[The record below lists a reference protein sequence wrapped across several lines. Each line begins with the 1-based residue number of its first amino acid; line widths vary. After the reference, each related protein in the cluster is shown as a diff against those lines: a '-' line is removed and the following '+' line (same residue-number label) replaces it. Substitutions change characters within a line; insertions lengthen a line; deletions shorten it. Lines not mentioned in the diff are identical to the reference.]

1 MVDFKETAY
10 EIFKIVT
17 DIKISDGHAAE
28 KIEEILKHV
37 YESGV
42 SKGNVEGYQ
51 EGWNDGV
58 NWDY

>member
-28 KIEEILKHV
+28 KIEEILRNV
-37 YESGV
+37 YN
-42 SKGNVEGYQ
+42 KGKE
-51 EGWNDGV
+51 DGFHAC
-58 NWDY
+58 DHMRDFLGF

>member
-28 KIEEILKHV
+28 KIEEILKQV
-37 YESGV
+37 YESGISRGE
-42 SKGNVEGYQ
+42 SKGYQ
-51 EGWNDGV
+51 EGWSAGA

>member
-28 KIEEILKHV
+28 KIEEILKQV
-37 YESGV
+37 YEDGML
-42 SKGNVEGYQ
+42 K
-51 EGWNDGV
+51 GV
-58 NWDY
+58 NAWLSGQNRR